1 VVLAKPQSPT
11 ATVKS
16 WGEIVPMP
24 FPESIS
30 NTEETVIRGVMV
42 ALTVMA
48 GLRFI
53 VKEGCDLYE
62 ELHKKIKRW
71 RRVP

>member
-1 VVLAKPQSPT
+1 
-11 ATVKS
+11 
-16 WGEIVPMP
+16 MP
-24 FPESIS
+24 FSESIPV
-30 NTEETVIRGVMV
+30 TEESVVRGVMV

-53 VKEGCDLYE
+53 VKEGCDIYE

-71 RRVP
+71 RRRGP